1 MQAHIFC
8 YYYSNSRGRADHTL
22 LGSRTQTHSFPSWLS
37 SGHKPSFLSRVFT
50 PRVTLAPSF
59 HPSRAEVAQDSP
71 ATVSSAAQCSPL
83 YSLSVMPASLLLPLW
98 HCCGFGGLTG
108 RDFID
113 GFLPSR
119 QHREARVQ
127 APFPC
132 RPISSGLCSSLWNL
146 QVSAVPRLDM
156 AASLQVLSVWFI
168 VPLSNRVSL

>member
-1 MQAHIFC
+1 MPLLHGLC
-8 YYYSNSRGRADHTL
+8 RHTSSAIITRIPEGGL
-22 LGSRTQTHSFPSWLS
+22 TTLCSVPGLRPTPFHLGCPLVTSPHFS
-37 SGHKPSFLSRVFT
+37 

-98 HCCGFGGLTG
+98 RCCGFGGLTG

-132 RPISSGLCSSLWNL
+132 RPISSA
-146 QVSAVPRLDM
+146 QAF
-156 AASLQVLSVWFI
+156 AAPSGTCRSVWF
-168 VPLSNRVSL
+168 PD